1 MSLRKKLTLRAILL
15 GFNLIMT
22 LAKSAIIHVVYCFC
36 IHYFP
41 LTFYN
46 LPKNVTF
53 GEVFLIVALL
63 TITIDWNPIETEIE
77 LMSPEENE
85 INIFLEEGDDDDIS
99 KS

>member
-22 LAKSAIIHVVYCFC
+22 LTKSTIIHIIYCCC

-41 LTFYN
+41 LVFYN

-53 GEVFLIVALL
+53 GEVFLIVTLL
-63 TITIDWNPIETEIE
+63 TVALNWNPIETEIE
-77 LMSPEENE
+77 LMNPEERE

-99 KS
+99 ES